1 MLDHSQWI
9 ESARRGD
16 PAAWEELV
24 RLHQEGVFRFAYLQL
39 EDPEEAADV
48 AQETF
53 LRAFRALHRY
63 DAARPLRPWLLS
75 IAANL
80 ARNRRRALGRY
91 AAALQRYVR
100 LDPEAGGRPS
110 GEPQGV
116 EVAQRDQGLWQA
128 VRRLSPDDRQIILL
142 RFYLQLPVAETGQV
156 LGVAEGTVK
165 SRLSRA
171 LGRLQQ
177 VIDRDF
183 PWLRE
188 ESWQ

>member
-1 MLDHSQWI
+1 
-9 ESARRGD
+9 
-16 PAAWEELV
+16 
-24 RLHQEGVFRFAYLQL
+24 
-39 EDPEEAADV
+39 
-48 AQETF
+48 
-53 LRAFRALHRY
+53 
-63 DAARPLRPWLLS
+63 
-75 IAANL
+75 
-80 ARNRRRALGRY
+80 
-91 AAALQRYVR
+91 
-100 LDPEAGGRPS
+100 
-110 GEPQGV
+110 V